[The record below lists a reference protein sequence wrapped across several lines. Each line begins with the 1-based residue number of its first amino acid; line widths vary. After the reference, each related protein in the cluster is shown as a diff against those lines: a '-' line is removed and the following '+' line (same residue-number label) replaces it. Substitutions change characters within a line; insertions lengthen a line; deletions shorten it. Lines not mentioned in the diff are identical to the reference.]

1 MTHFAGTYLIPLF
14 AIVPLE
20 YGDYS
25 GLDDMDT
32 ELVQAFLDANCKG
45 GYYVEWVGIDN
56 PYFSRYPDI
65 GGLASEVVD
74 ADFYHA

>member
-1 MTHFAGTYLIPLF
+1 MCFESTKWRGYELVTY
-14 AIVPLE
+14 
-20 YGDYS
+20 
-25 GLDDMDT
+25 T

-65 GGLASEVVD
+65 ERLASEVVD

>member
-1 MTHFAGTYLIPLF
+1 MQYIDRFIIPTW
-14 AIVPLE
+14 AIAALE
-20 YGDYS
+20 GDFS

-32 ELVQAFLDANCKG
+32 ELVQAFIDANCKG
-45 GYYVEWVGIDN
+45 GYYIEWVGIDD

-65 GGLASEVVD
+65 GGLASEVVE

>member
-1 MTHFAGTYLIPLF
+1 MQYIGRYTIPTW
-14 AIVPLE
+14 AITAIE
-20 YGDYS
+20 NADFS

-32 ELVQAFLDANCKG
+32 ELVQAFIDANCKG

-56 PYFSRYPDI
+56 TYFSRYPDI

>member
-1 MTHFAGTYLIPLF
+1 MQYIGRYTIPTW
-14 AIVPLE
+14 AIAAIE
-20 YGDYS
+20 NADFS

-32 ELVQAFLDANCKG
+32 ELVQAFIDATCKG

-65 GGLASEVVD
+65 GGLASEVID
-74 ADFYHA
+74 ADFYH

>member
-1 MTHFAGTYLIPLF
+1 
-14 AIVPLE
+14 
-20 YGDYS
+20 
-25 GLDDMDT
+25 MDT
-32 ELVQAFLDANCKG
+32 ELVQAFIDATCKG

>member
-1 MTHFAGTYLIPLF
+1 MQYIGRYTIPTWAIAAVENAGF
-14 AIVPLE
+14 
-20 YGDYS
+20 S